1 MSAADARALDDDL
14 PPLMDALAARGIAHR
29 VVNWDDPGADW
40 ATHRLVVVR
49 SPWDYTRRHAEFMA
63 WAERV
68 AGLTTLENP
77 PPVLRWSADKHYM
90 RDLARAGVPVVATAF
105 AAPGEAMDW
114 PGPGEMVVKPTIS
127 AGSLDTARYPAGRRA
142 EATAHVA
149 RLHAQGRVAMAQPYL
164 SRVEGERGET
174 ALVFVDGVFSHAARK
189 GPMLVPGLSVVGGLF
204 VEEDIR
210 PATATAPERAVAA
223 AALAAIPGG
232 VRPLYARVNLVP
244 GDDGLPVVLELE
256 LVEPSL
262 FLVHAAGA
270 ADRVA
275 AAIAAR
281 ITPRSSAP
289 G

>member
-29 VVNWDDPGADW
+29 VVDWDDPGADW

-174 ALVFVDGVFSHAARK
+174 ALVFVDGVFSHAAAQGADAGAR
-189 GPMLVPGLSVVGGLF
+189 SQRGG
-204 VEEDIR
+204 
-210 PATATAPERAVAA
+210 
-223 AALAAIPGG
+223 
-232 VRPLYARVNLVP
+232 RPLRRGGHPAGHRHRARAGGRRRRPRGDPRRSPAPLRP
-244 GDDGLPVVLELE
+244 G
-256 LVEPSL
+256 
-262 FLVHAAGA
+262 
-270 ADRVA
+270 
-275 AAIAAR
+275 
-281 ITPRSSAP
+281 
-289 G
+289 